1 MALAHIISAI
11 VKSCRQLTDAAF
23 RGILFKSLSL
33 TVLTFLAL
41 IFALSCG
48 LGYVFSDDLT
58 LPYFGTKVSFGALIS
73 WSSFLILLLLS
84 IFLMVPV
91 ATLVSSFFLEDVA
104 AAVEAKHYSYVQAPI
119 KTPAAEVFKDTIN
132 FLGVQIIMNLLAL
145 FLSIFFL
152 AFAPLIFWALN
163 GFLLGRE
170 YFQMVAMRHLGR
182 QDAQEMRR
190 RFSGR
195 VWLAGIFM
203 AAPLSVPILNLF
215 VPLVGVATFTHL
227 FHRWSQDSSD

>member
-1 MALAHIISAI
+1 
-11 VKSCRQLTDAAF
+11 
-23 RGILFKSLSL
+23 
-33 TVLTFLAL
+33 
-41 IFALSCG
+41 
-48 LGYVFSDDLT
+48 
-58 LPYFGTKVSFGALIS
+58 
-73 WSSFLILLLLS
+73 
-84 IFLMVPV
+84 MVPV
-91 ATLVSSFFLEDVA
+91 ATLVSSFFLDDVA
-104 AAVEAKHYSYVQAPI
+104 AAVETKHYSYAQVPI
-119 KTPAAEVFKDTIN
+119 KTPMAEVFKDAVN
-132 FLGVQIIMNLLAL
+132 FLGVLIILNLLAL

-152 AFAPLIFWALN
+152 AFAPLIFCALN

-170 YFQMVAMRHLGR
+170 YFQMVAMRDLGR

>member
-1 MALAHIISAI
+1 
-11 VKSCRQLTDAAF
+11 
-23 RGILFKSLSL
+23 
-33 TVLTFLAL
+33 
-41 IFALSCG
+41 
-48 LGYVFSDDLT
+48 
-58 LPYFGTKVSFGALIS
+58 
-73 WSSFLILLLLS
+73 
-84 IFLMVPV
+84 
-91 ATLVSSFFLEDVA
+91 
-104 AAVEAKHYSYVQAPI
+104 
-119 KTPAAEVFKDTIN
+119 
-132 FLGVQIIMNLLAL
+132 MNLLAL

-152 AFAPLIFWALN
+152 AFDPLIFWALN